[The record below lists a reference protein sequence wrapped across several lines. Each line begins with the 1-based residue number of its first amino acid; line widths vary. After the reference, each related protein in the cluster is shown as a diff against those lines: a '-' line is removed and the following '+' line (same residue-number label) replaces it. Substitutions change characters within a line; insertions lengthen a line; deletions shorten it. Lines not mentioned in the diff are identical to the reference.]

1 MAATEKYIDTPTKLK
16 NIIRFIDGIA
26 LRYIPMFFILGI
38 ANGLVLKTVFDQ
50 KVTSNLTLLFL
61 WFTTLV
67 VSIVWTH
74 LALKTEFSVF
84 HRPLAS
90 YIKKDALSK
99 RGIRIVIYYL
109 ILKSIRSSE
118 ASSDIF
124 INASRKLIEFSF
136 AFTILVLIATF
147 IIIALRKPL
156 KS

>member
-38 ANGLVLKTVFDQ
+38 ANGLVLKIVFDQ

-61 WFTTLV
+61 WFITLV

-90 YIKKDALSK
+90 YIKRMLYQK
-99 RGIRIVIYYL
+99 G
-109 ILKSIRSSE
+109 
-118 ASSDIF
+118 
-124 INASRKLIEFSF
+124 
-136 AFTILVLIATF
+136 VLE
-147 IIIALRKPL
+147 
-156 KS
+156 